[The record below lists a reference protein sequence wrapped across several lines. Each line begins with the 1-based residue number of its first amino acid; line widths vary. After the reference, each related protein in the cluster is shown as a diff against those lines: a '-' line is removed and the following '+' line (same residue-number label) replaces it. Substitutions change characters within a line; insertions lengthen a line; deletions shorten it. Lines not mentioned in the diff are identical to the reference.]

1 MPKKKQKN
9 EKKVNIKINPFDI
22 PILIVVILLV
32 GFGLVMVLS
41 ASAPSALAEY
51 NNSYKYFF
59 TQLYTSALGIVF
71 MIIISFFDYRILVK
85 GNLYRWIY
93 LFGILM
99 ILSVLVPSL
108 GVEVN
113 GAKRWIDFGI
123 QMQPSEITKICVII
137 GLAGYYSDNRID
149 FKLKRFS
156 IWLPLGLVIIPV
168 FLLYKIQNHMS
179 AGILIGMTGFA
190 IIALSGVK
198 FSDLIKNLGPVAAL
212 CVVGYPLLKDKL
224 FGDSFRGDRLQA
236 WRDPWADS
244 TASGYQTIQSLYA
257 IGSGGL
263 FGVGLGKSKQKYLYI
278 PEAHN
283 DFIFA
288 IIAEELGFVGCLAV
302 ILLFGI
308 LVIRGIYIS
317 VYAREKSGSLIGIGI
332 ITMII
337 VQVILNIAVVTNTIP
352 NTGISLP
359 FLSYGGS
366 SIIILLASMGL
377 LLSISRTNKKY
388 DSVVD

>member
-212 CVVGYPLLKDKL
+212 CVVGYPLLKDKI
-224 FGDSFRGDRLQA
+224 FGDFRGDRLQA